1 MNKVNKFNHLFVFR
15 ILLATCY
22 QHCSMSNSNQEH
34 IDEEESGVRCLDKDI
49 PILFWHCF
57 TQSPAHATTVVVIV
71 VIGAT
76 VV

>member
-1 MNKVNKFNHLFVFR
+1 
-15 ILLATCY
+15 
-22 QHCSMSNSNQEH
+22 MSNSNQEH

-57 TQSPAHATTVVVIV
+57 TQSPAHTTIVVVIV

>member
-1 MNKVNKFNHLFVFR
+1 
-15 ILLATCY
+15 
-22 QHCSMSNSNQEH
+22 MSNSNQEH

-57 TQSPAHATTVVVIV
+57 TQSPAHATIVVVIV